1 MVIERLV
8 RPRDPEEQT
17 IIEELDEIFES
28 GDLRKWAS
36 ELGVRFILAIE
47 ESRSRR
53 PLSRIEGEEDRSA
66 IVNYLVHRQDTFEQ
80 HPELYQRFMQGQI
93 DHLRE
98 LSV

>member
-47 ESRSRR
+47 DGSLRVLGSGQPDLTFAVEDPAMLLPWLQRR
-53 PLSRIEGEEDRSA
+53 PFCSRK
-66 IVNYLVHRQDTFEQ
+66 T
-80 HPELYQRFMQGQI
+80 HPA
-93 DHLRE
+93 
-98 LSV
+98 S